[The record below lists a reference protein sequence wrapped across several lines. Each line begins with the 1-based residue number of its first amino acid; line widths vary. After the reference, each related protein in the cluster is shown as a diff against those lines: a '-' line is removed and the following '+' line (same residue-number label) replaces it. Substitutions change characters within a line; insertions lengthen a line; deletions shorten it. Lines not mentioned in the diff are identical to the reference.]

1 MQFRPD
7 LSSKW
12 QVLWL
17 KGDRPT
23 FQTPNLIV
31 LKMKD
36 NAVTVIKGID
46 DAAAKALQ
54 AAGIETTET
63 LLEKGA
69 TPSGRKQL
77 AQATGL
83 PEANLLR
90 WLNLADLYRIKGIG
104 REYADLLELAGVDT
118 VPELAQRNPD
128 NLHQQIVRLN
138 EEKNIVKL
146 LPEAVLVANWVAQA
160 KELPRVIQY

>member
-1 MQFRPD
+1 
-7 LSSKW
+7 
-12 QVLWL
+12 
-17 KGDRPT
+17 
-23 FQTPNLIV
+23 
-31 LKMKD
+31 MKD
-36 NAVTVIKGID
+36 NNVTVIKGID

-54 AAGIETTET
+54 AAGIETTEA

-83 PEANLLR
+83 PEADLLR

-118 VPELAQRNPD
+118 VPELAQRNPE

-138 EEKNIVKL
+138 EEQNIVKL

>member
-1 MQFRPD
+1 MR
-7 LSSKW
+7 
-12 QVLWL
+12 
-17 KGDRPT
+17 
-23 FQTPNLIV
+23 
-31 LKMKD
+31 D

-54 AAGIETTET
+54 AAGIETTEA

-69 TPSGRKQL
+69 TPTGRKRL

-118 VPELAQRNPD
+118 VPELAQRNPE

-138 EEKNIVKL
+138 EEQNIVKL
-146 LPEAVLVANWVAQA
+146 LPEAILVANWVAQA

>member
-1 MQFRPD
+1 MAIA
-7 LSSKW
+7 
-12 QVLWL
+12 
-17 KGDRPT
+17 PT
-23 FQTPNLIV
+23 FQTLNLTA

-36 NAVTVIKGID
+36 TTVTVIKGID
-46 DAAAKALQ
+46 DAAAQALK
-54 AAGIETTET
+54 AAGIETTEA

-69 TPSGRKQL
+69 TPTGRKQL
-77 AQATGL
+77 AQTTGL
-83 PEANLLR
+83 PEADLLR

-138 EEKNIVKL
+138 AEKNIVKL

-160 KELPRVIQY
+160 KELPRAIQY